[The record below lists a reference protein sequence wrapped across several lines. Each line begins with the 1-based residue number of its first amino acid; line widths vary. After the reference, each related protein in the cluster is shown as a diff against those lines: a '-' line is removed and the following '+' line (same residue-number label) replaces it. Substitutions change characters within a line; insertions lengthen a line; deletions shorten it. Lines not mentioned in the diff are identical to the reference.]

1 MTRLAGERE
10 EFRKFLRNYD
20 RTAEGSGSDKEPPVD
35 KMSRKDLKIQYESG
49 RDRGLSRAD
58 AAEDVLVNFEDVRG
72 KTKYGSKAKK
82 YLEKLRGFAREDDNE
97 GTGGDVLQ
105 GEPDQQVGVN
115 PIPGTTPGQFGDPTR
130 DTPGMFAG
138 SYFDYLGTGET
149 SDPRQFYMYGFDGPV
164 GMARADRPVRTE
176 RYGVPADVPSFLSD
190 GPYPSTYQTESEY
203 QEENRPDLG
212 DVLLDAGK
220 GAAGAF
226 LDNVLEN
233 LIRGIGNE
241 ILR

>member
-1 MTRLAGERE
+1 MSRIAGERK
-10 EFRKFLRNYD
+10 EFQEYLRDYD
-20 RTAEGSGSDKEPPVD
+20 RKARGAGSEKKPPTD
-35 KMSRKDLKIQYESG
+35 RFSG
-49 RDRGLSRAD
+49 LDVRHVFQKGLDRGLSKSD
-58 AAEDVLVNFEDVRG
+58 AARDVLAYAAD
-72 KTKYGSKAKK
+72 
-82 YLEKLRGFAREDDNE
+82 LEGRSRMGGATEAALDKLRGYLKDD
-97 GTGGDVLQ
+97 DVLQ

-212 DVLLDAGK
+212 DIFSDAGK

-233 LIRGIGNE
+233 LIRGLGNE

>member
-1 MTRLAGERE
+1 MAGERK
-10 EFRKFLRNYD
+10 EFQEYLRDYD
-20 RTAEGSGSDKEPPVD
+20 RKARGAGSEKEPPTD
-35 KMSRKDLKIQYESG
+35 RFSGKDVRYVFKEGL
-49 RDRGLSRAD
+49 DRGLSKSA
-58 AAEDVLVNFEDVRG
+58 AAEDVLDYATDLIGR
-72 KTKYGSKAKK
+72 SKMGGGTRAALDKLK
-82 YLEKLRGFAREDDNE
+82 GYLKEDDD
-97 GTGGDVLQ
+97 DVLQ

-212 DVLLDAGK
+212 DILGEAGK